1 MMKTILSTDKVVNL
15 VFFGHISGFNSI
27 PQVLDYGHKNIKE
40 IIPCYVKNG
49 QYFNLRTGQP
59 VQKSG
64 NVQEW
69 PVLTGAVL
77 KYEGEKNMFLLS
89 RRIGGNRPLMLI
101 EIMPSEFHKE
111 SMHMILVRKK
121 MKKTTN

>member
-1 MMKTILSTDKVVNL
+1 MVQKVLNSDKVVNL

-69 PVLTGAVL
+69 PILTGAAL
-77 KYEGEKNMFLLS
+77 QYEGENTMFLLS
-89 RRIGGNRPLMLI
+89 RRIDNRRLMLI
-101 EIMPSEFHKE
+101 EIIPSEFHPQ
-111 SMHMILVRKK
+111 SMHKILVRKK
-121 MKKTTN
+121 KKTTN

>member
-1 MMKTILSTDKVVNL
+1 MPMRQQVLASNQVVNL

-27 PQVLDYGHKNIKE
+27 PQVLDYEHKNIKE

-69 PVLTGAVL
+69 PILTGAVL
-77 KYEGEKNMFLLS
+77 KYEGENNMFLLS
-89 RRIGGNRPLMLI
+89 RRIDNRKLLLV

-111 SMHMILVRKK
+111 SMHMISIIKR
-121 MKKTTN
+121 KKTTY